1 MALER
6 KLQRSKG
13 MRFLKKIKERFI
25 KWLVTPCIVD
35 PPDESMDTARSLG
48 RSEKWYLKFKIKF

>member
-1 MALER
+1 MLQVG
-6 KLQRSKG
+6 KL
-13 MRFLKKIKERFI
+13 FKKIKERFI

-48 RSEKWYLKFKIKF
+48 RAEKWYLKFKIKF

>member
-13 MRFLKKIKERFI
+13 MRLFKKIKERFI
-25 KWLVTPCIVD
+25 KWLVTPCIVE

-48 RSEKWYLKFKIKF
+48 RAEKWYLKFKIKF